1 MIEEEKGGEKMGD
14 CGDGGREG
22 QRERKGGWGHW
33 PGATARSLRN
43 TTRDNRPT
51 ARAGPPSNT
60 TPARVIA
67 WLTEADRCEDGEDK
81 VKAAELRTQLER
93 SERARG

>member
-1 MIEEEKGGEKMGD
+1 MSPAMRFTHSNRKTNIYTLMIEEEKGGEKMGD

-51 ARAGPPSNT
+51 ARAGPRLV
-60 TPARVIA
+60 TPLLNA
-67 WLTEADRCEDGEDK
+67 
-81 VKAAELRTQLER
+81 
-93 SERARG
+93 